1 MAGRAPRGTQAGMCV
16 DHREGACRMWRHKA
30 EALHTSVVSTPDHRG
45 TEKDDMKM
53 RMYKQTSFTDL
64 SHYCSCAGGTSARVT

>member
-1 MAGRAPRGTQAGMCV
+1 MAGRAPRGTQAGMCG

-53 RMYKQTSFTDL
+53 RMYK
-64 SHYCSCAGGTSARVT
+64 